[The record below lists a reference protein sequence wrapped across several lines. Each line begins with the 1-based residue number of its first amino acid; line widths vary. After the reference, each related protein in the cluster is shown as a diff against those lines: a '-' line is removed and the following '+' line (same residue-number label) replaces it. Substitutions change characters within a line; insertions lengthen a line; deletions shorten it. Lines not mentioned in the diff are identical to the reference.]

1 MIQDF
6 QQTTMASSS
15 IGLLAQATVCSSSAE
30 RGSETAGITMQ
41 ILQSYLS
48 LPVQRTNQ
56 PRRVAMPPR
65 PSHRSPVKELRGI
78 GGSSS
83 G

>member
-1 MIQDF
+1 
-6 QQTTMASSS
+6 MASSS

-30 RGSETAGITMQ
+30 PGSETAGITMQ
-41 ILQSYLS
+41 ILQLYLS

-65 PSHRSPVKELRGI
+65 PSHRSPVKELHGI
-78 GGSSS
+78 GGSSC